1 MLDDLS
7 IQTLEVPSESL
18 VNADLGVFIS
28 NSRDTELFQE
38 LKGLA
43 QPLLQNDKAKFSDI
57 IKLLKSTSV
66 RELEINIKESEDVAQ
81 QQMLEQIRAQQEAQQ
96 MAQQLAA
103 QEKDKD
109 RAFQKRIP
117 SSERCGCYGKRISK
131 IPVLSRR
138 QRC

>member
-28 NSRDTELFQE
+28 NSSRDTELFQE

-109 RAFQKRIP
+109 RAFQREFQAQKDAAAM
-117 SSERCGCYGKRISK
+117 ERELVKS
-131 IPVLSRR
+131 LS
-138 QRC
+138 